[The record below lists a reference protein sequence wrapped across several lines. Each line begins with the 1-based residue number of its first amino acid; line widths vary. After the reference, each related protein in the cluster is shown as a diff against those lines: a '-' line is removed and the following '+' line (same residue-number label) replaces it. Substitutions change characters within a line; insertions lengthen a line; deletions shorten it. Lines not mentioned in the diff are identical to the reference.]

1 MATGGYTAPIQE
13 LIDQLGRLPGIGPKS
28 AQRIAFHLLKG
39 SAEDVAE
46 LAGAIVEAKRKVR
59 FCRRCCNLA
68 TSEECDICANPR
80 RDATLLCVVEE
91 PRDVLA
97 FERTGEFSG
106 RYHVLH
112 GAMNPMEGVGPDQLR
127 MAELLRRFESEPIAE
142 VIVGTNPQSRG
153 RGHRHVRGQHVAA
166 PRCDRHPP
174 GERPAGGGRPGIRR
188 RVDPRPR
195 PGRSAGHATPLKPP
209 GRAAGTARC
218 RQPSPGGGIR
228 SRRRCAGCGARA
240 TLQPGEAAPRPSHR
254 GRGRSCKPR

>member
-46 LAGAIVEAKRKVR
+46 LSGAIVEAKRKVR

-80 RDATLLCVVEE
+80 RDTTLLCVVEE

-142 VIVGTNPQSRG
+142 VIVGTNPNLEG
-153 RGHRHVRGQHVAA
+153 EATAMYVANMLQPLGVTVTRLA
-166 PRCDRHPP
+166 SGLPV
-174 GERPAGGGRPGIRR
+174 GG
-188 RVDPRPR
+188 DLEY
-195 PGRSAGHATPLKPP
+195 ADELTL
-209 GRAAGTARC
+209 GRALAG
-218 RQPSPGGGIR
+218 
-228 SRRRCAGCGARA
+228 RRDM
-240 TLQPGEAAPRPSHR
+240 PHH
-254 GRGRSCKPR
+254 

>member
-46 LAGAIVEAKRKVR
+46 LSGAIAEAKRRVR

-68 TSEECDICANPR
+68 TSEECDICTSPR

-127 MAELLRRFESEPIAE
+127 MAELLRRFESEPIGE
-142 VIVGTNPQSRG
+142 VIVGTNPNLEG
-153 RGHRHVRGQHVAA
+153 EATAMYVANMLQPLGVTVTRLA
-166 PRCDRHPP
+166 SGLPV
-174 GERPAGGGRPGIRR
+174 GG
-188 RVDPRPR
+188 DLEY
-195 PGRSAGHATPLKPP
+195 ADELTL
-209 GRAAGTARC
+209 GRALAG
-218 RQPSPGGGIR
+218 
-228 SRRRCAGCGARA
+228 RRDM
-240 TLQPGEAAPRPSHR
+240 PHH
-254 GRGRSCKPR
+254 